1 MTFEL
6 LCGVLIVV
14 LVGLAMVLNG
24 YRWFLIIL
32 PIVGFVFGFTLGAQ
46 AMTAVFGEAFLATVT
61 SWVVG
66 FIVAIVFAVL
76 SYFFYFIGVAI
87 FIGSFGYALGYAIM
101 GLFNAD
107 LTILTFL
114 VALALGIVFAVL
126 AFVLNIQKYL
136 VIIATSF
143 IGAGAIILGILA
155 AFGLPP
161 AVLGKNALA
170 VVLQDSVWWLIVFL
184 AVGITGTVLQIR
196 RNRNWELKVVE
207 HTYFDDSA
215 KPAA

>member
-1 MTFEL
+1 MSFEL
-6 LCGVLIVV
+6 LCGALIVV

-32 PIVGFVFGFTLGAQ
+32 PIAGFFFGFMIGAQ
-46 AMTAVFGEAFLATVT
+46 AMTAIFGEAFLATIT

-76 SYFFYFIGVAI
+76 SYFFYFIGIAI

-101 GLFNAD
+101 GLFNAE

-114 VALALGIVFAVL
+114 VALALGIIFAVL

-155 AFGLPP
+155 AFGFPP
-161 AVLGKNALA
+161 EALGKNALA
-170 VVLQDSVWWLIVFL
+170 LVLQDSVWWLIVFL
-184 AVGITGTVLQIR
+184 ALGIVGTVLQIR
-196 RNRNWELKVVE
+196 RNRNWELTVVE
-207 HTYFDDSA
+207 RNYFDDA
-215 KPAA
+215 TPAA

>member
-1 MTFEL
+1 MSFEL
-6 LCGVLIVV
+6 LCGALIVV

-32 PIVGFVFGFTLGAQ
+32 PIAGFFFGFMIGAQ
-46 AMTAVFGEAFLATVT
+46 AMTAIFGEAFLATIT

-76 SYFFYFIGVAI
+76 SYFFYFIGIAI

-101 GLFNAD
+101 GLFNAE

-114 VALALGIVFAVL
+114 VALALGIIFAVL

-155 AFGLPP
+155 AFGFPP
-161 AVLGKNALA
+161 EALGKNALA
-170 VVLQDSVWWLIVFL
+170 LVLQDSVWWLIVFL
-184 AVGITGTVLQIR
+184 ALGITGTVLQIR
-196 RNRNWELKVVE
+196 RNRKWELTVVE
-207 HTYFDDSA
+207 RNYFDDA
-215 KPAA
+215 TPAA

>member
-1 MTFEL
+1 MSFEL
-6 LCGVLIVV
+6 LCGALIVV

-32 PIVGFVFGFTLGAQ
+32 PIIGFFFGFMIGAQ
-46 AMTAVFGEAFLATVT
+46 AMTAIFGEAFLATVT

-114 VALALGIVFAVL
+114 VALALGVIFAVL

-136 VIIATSF
+136 IIIATSF
-143 IGAGAIILGILA
+143 IGAGAIILGILS
-155 AFGLPP
+155 AFGFPP
-161 AVLGKNALA
+161 EALGKNALA
-170 VVLQDSVWWLIVFL
+170 MVLQDSVWWLIVFL
-184 AVGITGTVLQIR
+184 VVGIAGTVLQIR
-196 RNRNWELKVVE
+196 RNRNWEVTVVE
-207 HTYFDDSA
+207 RNYFDDA

>member
-1 MTFEL
+1 MSSWSDWRWY
-6 LCGVLIVV
+6 
-14 LVGLAMVLNG
+14 LNG

-32 PIVGFVFGFTLGAQ
+32 PIVGFFFGFMIGAQ
-46 AMTAVFGEAFLATVT
+46 AMTAIFGTAFLATVT

-114 VALALGIVFAVL
+114 VALALGVIFAVL

-155 AFGLPP
+155 AFGFPP
-161 AVLGKNALA
+161 EALGRNALA
-170 VVLQDSVWWLIVFL
+170 MVLQDLSM
-184 AVGITGTVLQIR
+184 VGDCFPGFGDHWYGFADPPQPQLGTESCR
-196 RNRNWELKVVE
+196 
-207 HTYFDDSA
+207 T
-215 KPAA
+215 

>member
-6 LCGVLIVV
+6 LCGSLIVV

-32 PIVGFVFGFTLGAQ
+32 PIVGFFFGFVIGAQ
-46 AMTAVFGEAFLATVT
+46 AMTAIFGTAFLATVT

-66 FIVAIVFAVL
+66 FIVAVVFAVL

-87 FIGSFGYALGYAIM
+87 FIGSFGYALGYAFM
-101 GLFNAD
+101 GLFNAN

-114 VALALGIVFAVL
+114 VALALGIVFAL
-126 AFVLNIQKYL
+126 GAFFLNIQKYL
-136 VIIATSF
+136 IIIATSF

-155 AFGLPP
+155 AFGMPP
-161 AVLGKNALA
+161 AVLGASALK
-170 VVLQDSVWWLIVFL
+170 VVLGDSVWWLIVFL
-184 AVGITGTVLQIR
+184 ALGIVGTVLQIR
-196 RNRNWELKVVE
+196 RNRKWELTVVE
-207 HTYFDDSA
+207 HNYFDDGA
-215 KPAA
+215 TPAA

>member
-1 MTFEL
+1 MSFEL
-6 LCGVLIVV
+6 LCGALIVV

-32 PIVGFVFGFTLGAQ
+32 PIAGFFFGFMIGAQ
-46 AMTAVFGEAFLATVT
+46 AMTAIFGEAFLATIT

-76 SYFFYFIGVAI
+76 SYFFYFIGIAI

-101 GLFNAD
+101 GLFNAE

-114 VALALGIVFAVL
+114 VALALGIIFAVL

-155 AFGLPP
+155 AFGFPP
-161 AVLGKNALA
+161 EALGKNALA
-170 VVLQDSVWWLIVFL
+170 LVLQDSVWWLIVFL
-184 AVGITGTVLQIR
+184 ALGITGTILQIR
-196 RNRNWELKVVE
+196 RNRKWELTVVE
-207 HTYFDDSA
+207 RNYFDDA
-215 KPAA
+215 TPAA

>member
-32 PIVGFVFGFTLGAQ
+32 PIVGFFFGFMIGAQ
-46 AMTAVFGEAFLATVT
+46 AMTAIFGTAFLATVT

-87 FIGSFGYALGYAIM
+87 FIGSFGYALGYAVM

-114 VALALGIVFAVL
+114 VALALGIVFAVGGL
-126 AFVLNIQKYL
+126 LLNIQKYL
-136 VIIATSF
+136 IIIATSF
-143 IGAGAIILGILA
+143 IGAGAIILAILA
-155 AFGLPP
+155 AFGMPP
-161 AVLGKNALA
+161 SVLGANALKAVLSN
-170 VVLQDSVWWLIVFL
+170 SVWWVIVFL
-184 AVGITGTVLQIR
+184 ALGITGTVLQIR
-196 RNRNWELKVVE
+196 RNRNWVLTAENHE
-207 HTYFDDSA
+207 YFDDASA
-215 KPAA
+215 A

>member
-1 MTFEL
+1 MSFEL
-6 LCGVLIVV
+6 LCGALIVV

-32 PIVGFVFGFTLGAQ
+32 PIAGFFFGFMIGAQ
-46 AMTAVFGEAFLATVT
+46 AMTAVFGEAFLATIT

-76 SYFFYFIGVAI
+76 SYFFYFIGIAI

-101 GLFNAD
+101 GLFNAE

-114 VALALGIVFAVL
+114 VALALGIIFAVL

-155 AFGLPP
+155 AFGFPP
-161 AVLGKNALA
+161 EALGKNALA
-170 VVLQDSVWWLIVFL
+170 LVLKDSVWWLIIFL
-184 AVGITGTVLQIR
+184 ALGITGTVLQIR
-196 RNRNWELKVVE
+196 RNRKWELTVVE
-207 HTYFDDSA
+207 RNYFDDA
-215 KPAA
+215 TPAA

>member
-1 MTFEL
+1 MSFEL
-6 LCGVLIVV
+6 LCGALIVV

-32 PIVGFVFGFTLGAQ
+32 PIIGFFFGFMIGAQ
-46 AMTAVFGEAFLATVT
+46 AMTAIFGEAFLATIT

-114 VALALGIVFAVL
+114 VALALGVIFAVL

-136 VIIATSF
+136 IIIATSF
-143 IGAGAIILGILA
+143 IGAGAIILGILS
-155 AFGLPP
+155 AFGFPP
-161 AVLGKNALA
+161 EALGKNALA
-170 VVLQDSVWWLIVFL
+170 LVLQDSVWWLIVFL
-184 AVGITGTVLQIR
+184 VLGIAGTVLQIR
-196 RNRNWELKVVE
+196 RNRNWEVTVVE
-207 HTYFDDSA
+207 RNYFDDA

>member
-1 MTFEL
+1 MNYFVER
-6 LCGVLIVV
+6 LIVV

-32 PIVGFVFGFTLGAQ
+32 PIIGFFFGFMIGAQ
-46 AMTAVFGEAFLATVT
+46 AMTAIFGEAFLATIT

-76 SYFFYFIGVAI
+76 SYFFYFIGMAI

-101 GLFNAD
+101 GLFNAE

-114 VALALGIVFAVL
+114 VALALGIIFAVL

-155 AFGLPP
+155 AFGFPP
-161 AVLGKNALA
+161 EALGKNALA
-170 VVLQDSVWWLIVFL
+170 LVLQDSVWWLIVFL
-184 AVGITGTVLQIR
+184 ALGITGTVLQIR
-196 RNRNWELKVVE
+196 RNRNWELTVVE
-207 HTYFDDSA
+207 RNYFDDA